1 MALLDNVYRLV
12 NKRSPVANTVK
23 RFIDESR
30 HIAIEAASTG
40 DENASDI
47 ILDNAEYSDEDLTRL
62 RQSNAL
68 KELYESGG
76 DETVAW
82 VQKQLADVC
91 DNTSGVTS
99 ADNEEECDEEDC
111 EDDKGDEII
120 EDAMSDIETP
130 ELELDT
136 E

>member
-30 HIAIEAASTG
+30 HIAIENASTG
-40 DENASDI
+40 NENASDI
-47 ILDNAEYSDEDLTRL
+47 IFGNAEYSDEDLTRL

-82 VQKQLADVC
+82 IQKQLADVC
-91 DNTSGVTS
+91 DDASGVTS
-99 ADNEEECDEEDC
+99 ADDEDECDEEDC
-111 EDDKGDEII
+111 KDDKGDEII